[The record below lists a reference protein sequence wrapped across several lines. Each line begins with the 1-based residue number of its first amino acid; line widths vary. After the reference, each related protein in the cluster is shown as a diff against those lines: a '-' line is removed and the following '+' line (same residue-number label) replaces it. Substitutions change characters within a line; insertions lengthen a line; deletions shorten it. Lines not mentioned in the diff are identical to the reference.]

1 MHDTRC
7 LGLVHWDDPEGWYRE
22 GGGGG
27 GSGWGSRVYPWQIHV
42 DVELSLINSQ
52 ISRSTLQQRALLA
65 QHLPAVHLMAKATQN
80 WCFLIFPLEVEDGL
94 HWPFLSLEVPAG
106 LHEKSERNRQLDKR
120 PGKSRGVLS
129 AWHLQPLT
137 YEHWVTQKNAS
148 ALREAPLWVKQELNP
163 LDPLN
168 TLGLCLILSKS
179 QNPLLPPNP
188 QQQQKIVGHKN
199 IARA

>member
-1 MHDTRC
+1 M
-7 LGLVHWDDPEGWYRE
+7 LPVSKW
-22 GGGGG
+22 
-27 GSGWGSRVYPWQIHV
+27 
-42 DVELSLINSQ
+42 NSH
-52 ISRSTLQQRALLA
+52 ISRSLSWDSGVSLIAMSISMPLSHCLIYF
-65 QHLPAVHLMAKATQN
+65 
-80 WCFLIFPLEVEDGL
+80 FLIFPLEVEDGL

-188 QQQQKIVGHKN
+188 QQQ
-199 IARA
+199 